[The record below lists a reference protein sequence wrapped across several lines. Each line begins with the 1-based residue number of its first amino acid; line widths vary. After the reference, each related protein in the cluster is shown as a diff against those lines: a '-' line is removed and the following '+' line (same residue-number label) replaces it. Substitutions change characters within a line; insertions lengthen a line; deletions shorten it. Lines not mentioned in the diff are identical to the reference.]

1 MLEIFQ
7 YNSWSKLFDMEEDY
21 TVYIDDT
28 ESNDEVL

>member
-7 YNSWSKLFDMEEDY
+7 YSSWSILFDMDY